1 MFGASNLHSLTR
13 TPACIPADAKMEFPG
28 GPAVGVKDPHI
39 WIDYST
45 VYLATFSLPISL

>member
-39 WIDYST
+39 WIDYC
-45 VYLATFSLPISL
+45 VPCYLFFTISL